1 MYVHIARVCGY
12 NEGSSEGG
20 SDSILGYNH
29 FPHALSQP
37 RIILVEV
44 VKRQVRASFQLQ
56 QDC

>member
-44 VKRQVRASFQLQ
+44 VKRQVRASF
-56 QDC
+56 